1 MYEYTN
7 LHLLICIFVWLLF
20 IIGSSFHI
28 FAAMRVVIQRVQ
40 SASVTINNSIFSA
53 IEKGL
58 LILVGIEEA
67 DNAEDI
73 DWLCKKIIDLRIFA
87 DDAGKM
93 NLSVKETGGDILVI
107 SQFTLHASTK
117 KGNRPSYIKAA
128 KPEVAIPLYE
138 SFITALSI
146 LFQKPVKTG
155 VFGADMQVS
164 LVNDGPVTICIDSK
178 NKE

>member
-1 MYEYTN
+1 
-7 LHLLICIFVWLLF
+7 
-20 IIGSSFHI
+20 
-28 FAAMRVVIQRVQ
+28 MRVVIQRVQ
-40 SASVTINNSIFSA
+40 NAGVSIEKKLFSSIN
-53 IEKGL
+53 KGL

-67 DNAEDI
+67 DTADDI
-73 DWLCKKIIDLRIFA
+73 DWLCRKIIDLRIFA
-87 DDAGKM
+87 DTEGKM
-93 NLSVKETGGDILVI
+93 NLSVKDVDGDMLVI

-128 KPEVAIPLYE
+128 RPETAIPLYE
-138 SFITALSI
+138 SFTTVLSN
-146 LFQKPVKTG
+146 LYQKPVKTG